1 MPVGGCASGRV
12 WCASGE
18 GVVCWWESGV
28 VVCQWGGC
36 GVLVGRVVWWCAS
49 GEGVVCSWES
59 GVVVCQWVCVDVC
72 ESEGD
77 LSLKYM
83 EALMQE
89 YKLVHV
95 YIE

>member
-1 MPVGGCASGRV
+1 M
-12 WCASGE
+12 
-18 GVVCWWESGV
+18 
-28 VVCQWGGC
+28 
-36 GVLVGRVVWWCAS
+36 VWWCAS

-95 YIE
+95 HIE